1 MRGYIAFFK
10 KEWLEAVRSYRLV
23 ILLIAF
29 AIFGIMSPLT
39 AKLTPFLLENLM
51 PEGISIQI
59 SEPTAIDSWM
69 QFFKN
74 IPQMGT
80 IVILLMFSGLFA
92 NEIQKQ
98 TLVPFLTKGLS
109 RAQVILS
116 KLSISYVLWTISYFL
131 SFFITYAYT
140 IYYWDM
146 SNISHLAEVIIG
158 AWIFGLLLVSIL
170 MLAGV
175 IFSSYSGALLG
186 TGAFIAVLLLL
197 QIIPDFHANPIY
209 LFSNGVAVMQNQ
221 ADIDYTYWQASIS
234 IAISIIASVCSI
246 VIFNRKRI

>member
-10 KEWLEAVRSYRLV
+10 KEWLEAVRSYRLA

-29 AIFGIMSPLT
+29 AIFGIMNPLI
-39 AKLTPFLLENLM
+39 AKLTPYLLENLM

-92 NEIQKQ
+92 NELQKQ

-131 SFFITYAYT
+131 SF
-140 IYYWDM
+140 
-146 SNISHLAEVIIG
+146 
-158 AWIFGLLLVSIL
+158 LLLTLTPSI
-170 MLAGV
+170 
-175 IFSSYSGALLG
+175 
-186 TGAFIAVLLLL
+186 TGICLTFLI
-197 QIIPDFHANPIY
+197 
-209 LFSNGVAVMQNQ
+209 
-221 ADIDYTYWQASIS
+221 WQ
-234 IAISIIASVCSI
+234 
-246 VIFNRKRI
+246 K